1 MDLETKFSKIEA
13 EAVTSEGV
21 VVGYAS
27 LFGVEDMGGDVVE
40 TGAFAKSLTERAP
53 RMLWDHDPG
62 QPIGKWTKVVED
74 QKGLYVEG
82 QLALSTI
89 KGRDV
94 FEMLKSGIVDSFS
107 IGYRTEKAENK
118 GSVRLLKQVG
128 LFEIS
133 VVSIPMLPGALVSS
147 VKAMDDIIIGA
158 KSGDFTP
165 LKRAVEIALR
175 DAGFPAWL
183 AKAQAALAPQALSDG
198 SRDAS
203 ASEIAKLIKDSFKI

>member
-21 VVGYAS
+21 ITGYAS
-27 LFGVEDMGGDVVE
+27 LFGIEDMGGDVVE
-40 TGAFAKSLTERAP
+40 AGAFTKSLSSRAP

-62 QPIGKWTKVVED
+62 QPIGKWNKVAED
-74 QKGLYVEG
+74 AKGLHVEG

-94 FEMLKSGIVDSFS
+94 FEMLKSGVVDSFS
-107 IGYRTEKAENK
+107 IGYRTEKSDSKN
-118 GSVRLLKQVG
+118 GVRYLKQVS
-128 LFEIS
+128 LFE
-133 VVSIPMLPGALVSS
+133 VSIVTIPMLPGALVSS
-147 VKAMDDIIIGA
+147 VKAMDDIISGA
-158 KSGDFTP
+158 KSGDSVP
-165 LKRAVEIALR
+165 LKRAVEKALR